1 MTSSGPT
8 SFFWFDF
15 ETTGT
20 DPAKDRPMQFA
31 GIRTDLE
38 FNPIGEPIM
47 FYCRLAEDVL
57 PQPEACLL
65 TGISPQD
72 ANREGLC
79 EADFMSAVEA
89 ELSQPGTCA
98 LGYNTIR
105 FDDEVV
111 RHGFYRNFID
121 PYAREWQNNCSRWDI
136 IDLVRMTYALRPDG
150 IEWPTNEE
158 GVVSMKLEALT
169 QANNIAHE
177 QAHDALSDVYGTIEI
192 AKLIREKQPKL
203 FDYYLKM
210 RQKHELQQFVDVIRL
225 KPFLHISGMFGQVK
239 KYSAFVVP
247 IAPHPTNKNG
257 VIVYDLMAD
266 AQPLIDLSVD
276 EIRHRVFTRQDELGD
291 LERLPLK
298 VIHLNKS
305 PAVAPGTF
313 LKETTVVERLGLDGD
328 LCRHNLAMIK
338 SQTGLAEKMSS
349 VFIQEDRPIL
359 KDPDLMLYAGG
370 FFSREDKARMETI
383 RKTPV
388 NALSELAMSFDDRRL
403 PEMLMRYMG
412 RNYPEQLS
420 EQQRMEWEEYRQVRL
435 LEQDGGGSI
444 TMEAYFDRL
453 NLIAQT
459 PDLPAAKQVM
469 LQDLADYAQSIY
481 PIPL

>member
-38 FNPIGEPIM
+38 FNQIGEPIM
-47 FYCRLAEDVL
+47 FYCKLAEDVL

-79 EADFMSAVEA
+79 EAEFMAAVEA

-121 PYAREWQNNCSRWDI
+121 PYAREWQNNCSRWDV
-136 IDLVRMTYALRPDG
+136 IDLVRMTYALRPEG
-150 IEWPTNEE
+150 IKWPTNEE
-158 GVVSMKLEALT
+158 GVVSIKLEALT
-169 QANNIAHE
+169 QANGIAHE

-192 AKLIREKQPKL
+192 AKLIRKKQPKL
-203 FDYYLKM
+203 FDYYFKM
-210 RQKHELQQFVDVIRL
+210 RQKHELQQFIDVIRL
-225 KPFLHISGMFGQVK
+225 KPFLHVSGMFGQTK

-257 VIVYDLMAD
+257 IIIYDLMAD
-266 AQPLIDLSVD
+266 AQPLLDLSID
-276 EIRHRVFTRQDELGD
+276 EIRHRVFTRQEELGD

-305 PAVAPGTF
+305 PAVAPSTF
-313 LKETTVVERLGLDGD
+313 LKEASVIEHLALDGD
-328 LCRHNLAMIK
+328 LCRHNLAIIK
-338 SQTGLAEKMSS
+338 GHNGLAEKMAA
-349 VFIQEDRPIL
+349 VFMQEDRPIL

-383 RKTPV
+383 RETPAH
-388 NALSELAMSFDDRRL
+388 ALSELAMSFDDRRL
-403 PEMLMRYMG
+403 PEMLMRYIG
-412 RNYPEQLS
+412 RNYPDQLAEQH
-420 EQQRMEWEEYRQVRL
+420 RVEWEEYRQIRL
-435 LEQDGGGSI
+435 LEEDGGGSI
-444 TMEAYFDRL
+444 TMEAYFHRL
-453 NLIAQT
+453 NEIAQT
-459 PDLPAAKQVM
+459 PDLPAAKQIM